1 MIRQGYHYH
10 QTNNY
15 LFQLHMTSE
24 NKSFFWAS
32 YADLMTSLFFVMLT
46 LFIVVII
53 VLNNDRIAVKEE
65 KEELQAKINK
75 ADEINN
81 ATREL
86 DTKHSKYFQYYPE
99 YKKHKLGVT
108 VNFPISSASMDNIP
122 TQTKH
127 DLIKAGHILQEFI
140 RKTTKSNPQIQY
152 LLIIEGQA
160 SLDNSVYNYELS
172 YQRALSLKRFWEDNG
187 VNFSDKKC
195 EVLICGS
202 GDGRLSGT
210 GLMREAEERLNQRF
224 LIHILP
230 KPGKIGD

>member
-1 MIRQGYHYH
+1 MSSG
-10 QTNNY
+10 T
-15 LFQLHMTSE
+15 
-24 NKSFFWAS
+24 KSFFWAS

-46 LFIVVII
+46 LFLVVI
-53 VLNNDRIAVKEE
+53 VALNNARLDAIERTA
-65 KEELQAKINK
+65 ELQAKIDK

-86 DTKHSKYFQYYPE
+86 DTKHAEYFKYFPE

-108 VNFPISSASMDNIP
+108 VNFPINSASMSYIP
-122 TQTKH
+122 TTTKN
-127 DLIKAGHILQEFI
+127 DLIKTGKILQDFI
-140 RKTTKSNPQIQY
+140 SKTTSSNPHIQY
-152 LLIIEGQA
+152 LLIIEGQ
-160 SLDNSVYNYELS
+160 SSRDNSMYNYELS
-172 YQRALSLKRFWEDNG
+172 YQRALSLKKFWEENKICF
-187 VNFSDKKC
+187 NDKNC

-210 GLMREAEERLNQRF
+210 GLMREKEEVLNQRF

>member
-1 MIRQGYHYH
+1 MAKE
-10 QTNNY
+10 
-15 LFQLHMTSE
+15 S
-24 NKSFFWAS
+24 KSFFWAS

-53 VLNNDRIAVKEE
+53 ALNNARIDAIEQTA
-65 KEELQAKINK
+65 ELQAKINK

-86 DTKHSKYFQYYPE
+86 DTKHAEYFKYFPE

-108 VNFPISSASMDNIP
+108 VNFGIGSADMNSLPIS
-122 TQTKH
+122 TKD
-127 DLIKAGHILQEFI
+127 DLIKTGKILQDFI
-140 RKTTKSNPQIQY
+140 IKTTKSNPHIQY

-160 SLDNSVYNYELS
+160 SKDGYIYNYELS
-172 YQRALSLKRFWEDNG
+172 YQRSLSLKKFWEENG
-187 VNFSDKKC
+187 VSFDDKNC

-210 GLMREAEERLNQRF
+210 GLMRELKEVHNQRF

>member
-1 MIRQGYHYH
+1 MAKDD
-10 QTNNY
+10 
-15 LFQLHMTSE
+15 
-24 NKSFFWAS
+24 KSFLWAS

-46 LFIVVII
+46 LFIVVI
-53 VLNNDRIAVKEE
+53 VALNNARIDAIEQTA
-65 KEELQAKINK
+65 ELQAKINK

-86 DTKHSKYFQYYPE
+86 DTKHAEYFEYFPE

-108 VNFPISSASMDNIP
+108 VNFPMSSASMSNIP
-122 TQTKH
+122 AETKE
-127 DLIKAGHILQEFI
+127 DLIRTGKILQDFI
-140 RKTTKSNPQIQY
+140 SKTTCSNPHIQY

-160 SLDNSVYNYELS
+160 SRDKSIYNYELS
-172 YQRALSLKRFWEDNG
+172 YQRALSLKRFWDANEVSFN
-187 VNFSDKKC
+187 DKNC

-202 GDGRLSGT
+202 GDGKLSGT
-210 GLMREAEERLNQRF
+210 GLMRETIEVLNQRF

>member
-1 MIRQGYHYH
+1 MAK
-10 QTNNY
+10 
-15 LFQLHMTSE
+15 E

-46 LFIVVII
+46 LFIVVI
-53 VLNNDRIAVKEE
+53 VALNNARLDAIEQTV
-65 KEELQAKINK
+65 ELQAKINK

-86 DTKHSKYFQYYPE
+86 DTRHAKYFEYFPE

-108 VNFPISSASMDNIP
+108 VNFPLSSASMSNIP
-122 TQTKH
+122 ASTKN
-127 DLIKAGHILQEFI
+127 DLIKTGKILQDFI
-140 RKTTKSNPQIQY
+140 NKTTASNPHIQY

-160 SLDNSVYNYELS
+160 SRDNSIYNYELS
-172 YQRALSLKRFWEDNG
+172 YQRALSLKKFWEENDVRFN
-187 VNFSDKKC
+187 DKNC

-202 GDGRLSGT
+202 GDGKLSGT
-210 GLMREAEERLNQRF
+210 GLMREKIEVLNQRF

>member
-1 MIRQGYHYH
+1 
-10 QTNNY
+10 
-15 LFQLHMTSE
+15 MT
-24 NKSFFWAS
+24 
-32 YADLMTSLFFVMLT
+32 TLFFVMLT
-46 LFIVVII
+46 LFIVVI
-53 VLNNDRIAVKEE
+53 VALNNARIDAIEQTT
-65 KEELQAKINK
+65 ELQAKIDK

-86 DTKHSKYFQYYPE
+86 DTKHAQYFKYFPE

-108 VNFPISSASMDNIP
+108 VNFVKGSADMNCLSAR
-122 TQTKH
+122 TKD
-127 DLIKAGHILQEFI
+127 DLIKTGKILQEFI
-140 RKTTKSNPQIQY
+140 INTTKNYPHIQY

-160 SLDNSVYNYELS
+160 SKDGYFYNYELS
-172 YQRALSLKRFWEDNG
+172 YQRALSLKKFWEDNG
-187 VNFSDKKC
+187 VGFYDSNC

-210 GLMREAEERLNQRF
+210 ALMRENTEVLNQRF

>member
-1 MIRQGYHYH
+1 MA
-10 QTNNY
+10 TK
-15 LFQLHMTSE
+15 

-46 LFIVVII
+46 LFIVVI
-53 VLNNDRIAVKEE
+53 VALNNARKDAIEQS
-65 KEELQAKINK
+65 EELQKKIDK
-75 ADEINN
+75 ADELYD

-86 DTKHSKYFQYYPE
+86 DTNHSEYFQYYPE
-99 YKKHKLGVT
+99 YKKHKLGVA
-108 VNFPISSASMDNIP
+108 VNFPMSSASMDNVP
-122 TQTKH
+122 NETKD
-127 DLIKAGHILQEFI
+127 DLIKTGNILSNFI
-140 RKTTKSNPQIQY
+140 NKAIKSNPQIQY

-160 SLDNSVYNYELS
+160 SRDNSIYNYELS
-172 YQRALSLKRFWEDNG
+172 YQRALSLKKFWEENG
-187 VNFSDKKC
+187 VVFNDKNC

-210 GLMREAEERLNQRF
+210 GLMREKTEKLNQRF

>member
-1 MIRQGYHYH
+1 MSSG
-10 QTNNY
+10 
-15 LFQLHMTSE
+15 

-46 LFIVVII
+46 LFIVVI
-53 VLNNDRIAVKEE
+53 VALNNARLDAIEQTA
-65 KEELQAKINK
+65 ELQAKIDK

-86 DTKHSKYFQYYPE
+86 DTKHAEYFKYFPE

-108 VNFPISSASMDNIP
+108 VNFPINSASMSYVP
-122 TQTKH
+122 ATTKD
-127 DLIKAGHILQEFI
+127 DLIKTGKILQDFI
-140 RKTTKSNPQIQY
+140 SKTTSSNPHIQY

-160 SLDNSVYNYELS
+160 SRDNSIYNYELS
-172 YQRALSLKRFWEDNG
+172 YQRALSLKKFWEENG
-187 VNFSDKKC
+187 VSFNDRNC

-210 GLMREAEERLNQRF
+210 GLMREKKEVLNQRF

>member
-1 MIRQGYHYH
+1 MAKE
-10 QTNNY
+10 
-15 LFQLHMTSE
+15 S
-24 NKSFFWAS
+24 KSFFWAS

-53 VLNNDRIAVKEE
+53 ALNNARIDAIEQTA
-65 KEELQAKINK
+65 ELQAKIDK

-86 DTKHSKYFQYYPE
+86 DTKHSEYFEYFPE

-108 VNFPISSASMDNIP
+108 VNFPMSSASMSNIP
-122 TQTKH
+122 ATTKE
-127 DLIKAGHILQEFI
+127 DLIKAGRILQDFI
-140 RKTTKSNPQIQY
+140 NKTTSSNPHIQY

-160 SLDNSVYNYELS
+160 SRDKSIYNYELS
-172 YQRALSLKRFWEDNG
+172 YQRALSLKKFWEANG
-187 VNFSDKKC
+187 VSFNDKNC

-210 GLMREAEERLNQRF
+210 GLMREKTEVLNQRF
-224 LIHILP
+224 LIYILP

>member
-1 MIRQGYHYH
+1 MSS
-10 QTNNY
+10 N
-15 LFQLHMTSE
+15 

-46 LFIVVII
+46 LFIVTI
-53 VLNNDRIAVKEE
+53 VALNSARLDAIERSK
-65 KEELQAKINK
+65 ELQAKIDK

-86 DTKHSKYFQYYPE
+86 DSLYSHYFQYFPE

-108 VNFPISSASMDNIP
+108 VSFPVNSASMNNIP
-122 TQTKH
+122 ESTKE
-127 DLIKAGHILQEFI
+127 DLIQTGKILQNFI
-140 RKTTKSNPQIQY
+140 AKTTKNNPSIQY
-152 LLIIEGQA
+152 LLVIEGQA
-160 SLDNSVYNYELS
+160 SRDFYTRNYELS
-172 YQRALSLKRFWEDNG
+172 YERALSLKRFWEQHEILFN
-187 VNFSDKKC
+187 DKNC

-210 GLMREAEERLNQRF
+210 GLMREDKEVLNQRF

>member
-1 MIRQGYHYH
+1 MK
-10 QTNNY
+10 
-15 LFQLHMTSE
+15 SD

-53 VLNNDRIAVKEE
+53 ALNNARKEAI
-65 KEELQAKINK
+65 KQTEELQAKIDK
-75 ADEINN
+75 ADELNN

-86 DTKHSKYFQYYPE
+86 DTNHSKYFQYYPE
-99 YKKHKLGVT
+99 HKKHKLVVDVSFSKGD
-108 VNFPISSASMDNIP
+108 ASMSNISV
-122 TQTKH
+122 TTKN
-127 DLIKAGHILQEFI
+127 DLINTGHILQEFVN
-140 RKTTKSNPQIQY
+140 KTIKSNPQIQY

-160 SLDNSVYNYELS
+160 SRDSYIRNYELS
-172 YQRALSLKRFWEDNG
+172 YERALSLKRFWEENG
-187 VNFSDKKC
+187 IVFNKNC

-210 GLMREAEERLNQRF
+210 GLMREKTEKLNQRF

>member
-1 MIRQGYHYH
+1 MAKE
-10 QTNNY
+10 
-15 LFQLHMTSE
+15 S
-24 NKSFFWAS
+24 KSFFWAS

-53 VLNNDRIAVKEE
+53 ALNNARIDAIEQTA
-65 KEELQAKINK
+65 ELQAKIDK

-86 DTKHSKYFQYYPE
+86 DTQHSQYFQYFPE
-99 YKKHKLGVT
+99 FKKHKLAVT
-108 VNFPISSASMDNIP
+108 VNFRSGSADMNSLPSS
-122 TQTKH
+122 TKE
-127 DLIKAGHILQEFI
+127 DLRTTGKILQDFI
-140 RKTTKSNPQIQY
+140 IKTTQSNPHIQY

-160 SLDNSVYNYELS
+160 SKDGYAYNYELS
-172 YQRALSLKRFWEDNG
+172 YQRALSLKKFGEDNG
-187 VNFSDKKC
+187 LNFNDKNC

-210 GLMREAEERLNQRF
+210 GLMRESKEVLNQRF

>member
-1 MIRQGYHYH
+1 MA
-10 QTNNY
+10 TK
-15 LFQLHMTSE
+15 

-46 LFIVVII
+46 LFIVVI
-53 VLNNDRIAVKEE
+53 VALNNARKDAIEQS
-65 KEELQAKINK
+65 EELQAKIDK
-75 ADEINN
+75 ADELYD

-86 DTKHSKYFQYYPE
+86 DTNHSEYFQYYPE
-99 YKKHKLGVT
+99 YKKHKLGVA
-108 VNFPISSASMDNIP
+108 VNFPLSSASMENVP
-122 TQTKH
+122 KETKD
-127 DLIKAGHILQEFI
+127 DLIKTGNILSNFI
-140 RKTTKSNPQIQY
+140 NKAIKSNPQIQY

-160 SLDNSVYNYELS
+160 SRDNSIYNYELS
-172 YQRALSLKRFWEDNG
+172 YQRALSLKKFWEENG
-187 VNFSDKKC
+187 VVFNDENC

-210 GLMREAEERLNQRF
+210 GLMREKTEKLNQRF

>member
-1 MIRQGYHYH
+1 MK
-10 QTNNY
+10 
-15 LFQLHMTSE
+15 SD

-53 VLNNDRIAVKEE
+53 ALNNARKEAIE
-65 KEELQAKINK
+65 QTEELQAKIDK

-86 DTKHSKYFQYYPE
+86 DTNHSEYFQYYPE
-99 YKKHKLGVT
+99 HKKHKLVVDVSFSKGD
-108 VNFPISSASMDNIP
+108 ASMNNISV
-122 TQTKH
+122 TTKN
-127 DLIKAGHILQEFI
+127 DLINTGHILQEFVN
-140 RKTTKSNPQIQY
+140 KTINSNPQIQY

-160 SLDNSVYNYELS
+160 SRDSYIRNYELS
-172 YQRALSLKRFWEDNG
+172 YERALSLKRFWEENG
-187 VNFSDKKC
+187 IVFNKNC

-210 GLMREAEERLNQRF
+210 GFMREKTEKLNQRF

>member
-1 MIRQGYHYH
+1 MA
-10 QTNNY
+10 
-15 LFQLHMTSE
+15 SD

-53 VLNNDRIAVKEE
+53 ALNNARINAEE
-65 KEELQAKINK
+65 QTEELQAKIDK

-86 DTKHSKYFQYYPE
+86 DTKHAEYFEYFPE
-99 YKKHKLGVT
+99 YKKHKLGVS
-108 VNFPISSASMDNIP
+108 VNFPVSSASMSNIP
-122 TQTKH
+122 IQTKN
-127 DLIKAGHILQEFI
+127 DLIRTGKILQDFI
-140 RKTTKSNPQIQY
+140 TRTTKSNPHIQY

-160 SLDNSVYNYELS
+160 SKDKSIYNYELS
-172 YQRALSLKRFWEDNG
+172 YQRALSLKKFWDENSVSFEDKN
-187 VNFSDKKC
+187 C

-210 GLMREAEERLNQRF
+210 GLMREKTEVLNQRF

>member
-1 MIRQGYHYH
+1 MPSG
-10 QTNNY
+10 
-15 LFQLHMTSE
+15 

-32 YADLMTSLFFVMLT
+32 FADLMTSLFFVMLT
-46 LFIVVII
+46 LFIVVI
-53 VLNNDRIAVKEE
+53 VALNNARLDAIEQTA
-65 KEELQAKINK
+65 ELQAKIDK

-86 DTKHSKYFQYYPE
+86 DTKHAKYFKYFPE

-108 VNFPISSASMDNIP
+108 VNFPINSASMESVP
-122 TQTKH
+122 ATTKE
-127 DLIKAGHILQEFI
+127 DLINAGKILQHFI
-140 RKTTKSNPQIQY
+140 SKTTSSNPHIQY

-160 SLDNSVYNYELS
+160 SRDNSPYNYELS
-172 YQRALSLKRFWEDNG
+172 YQRALSLKKFWEENG
-187 VNFSDKKC
+187 VSFNDRNC

-210 GLMREAEERLNQRF
+210 GLMREKNEVLNQRF

>member
-1 MIRQGYHYH
+1 MASG
-10 QTNNY
+10 
-15 LFQLHMTSE
+15 

-46 LFIVVII
+46 LFIVV
-53 VLNNDRIAVKEE
+53 VVALNKARNDAIKQTAD
-65 KEELQAKINK
+65 LQAKIDK

-86 DTKHSKYFQYYPE
+86 DTQHSEYFEYFPE
-99 YKKHKLGVT
+99 YKKHKLGII
-108 VNFPISSASMDNIP
+108 VNFPRSSSSMNNIP
-122 TQTKH
+122 ATTKE
-127 DLIKAGHILQEFI
+127 DLIKTGEILKNFI
-140 RKTTKSNPQIQY
+140 NKTTSSNPHIQY

-160 SLDNSVYNYELS
+160 SRDKSIYNYELS
-172 YQRALSLKRFWEDNG
+172 YQRALSLKKFWESNG
-187 VNFSDKKC
+187 ISFNDKNC

-210 GLMREAEERLNQRF
+210 GLMRESKEVLNQRF

>member
-1 MIRQGYHYH
+1 MS
-10 QTNNY
+10 
-15 LFQLHMTSE
+15 SE

-46 LFIVVII
+46 LFIVVI
-53 VLNNDRIAVKEE
+53 VALNNARLGALEQTK
-65 KEELQAKINK
+65 ELQAKIDK
-75 ADEINN
+75 ADELNN

-86 DTKHSKYFQYYPE
+86 DTKHSQYFQYFPE

-108 VNFPISSASMDNIP
+108 VNFHTSSALMSNIP
-122 TQTKH
+122 IQTKE
-127 DLIKAGHILQEFI
+127 DLIKTGKILQEFI
-140 RKTTKSNPQIQY
+140 SKTTSSNSQIQY

-160 SLDNSVYNYELS
+160 SRDNSIHNYELS
-172 YQRALSLKRFWEDNG
+172 YQRALSLKKFWEENG
-187 VNFSDKKC
+187 VNFNDKNC

-202 GDGRLSGT
+202 GDGKLSGT
-210 GLMREAEERLNQRF
+210 GLMREEMEVLNQRF

>member
-1 MIRQGYHYH
+1 MK
-10 QTNNY
+10 
-15 LFQLHMTSE
+15 SD

-53 VLNNDRIAVKEE
+53 ALNNARKEAIE
-65 KEELQAKINK
+65 QTEELQAKIDK
-75 ADEINN
+75 ADELNN

-86 DTKHSKYFQYYPE
+86 DTNHSKYFQYYPE
-99 YKKHKLGVT
+99 HKKHKLGVD
-108 VNFPISSASMDNIP
+108 VSFSLGDASMNNISV
-122 TQTKH
+122 TTKN
-127 DLIKAGHILQEFI
+127 DLINTGHILQEFVN
-140 RKTTKSNPQIQY
+140 KTINSNPQIQY

-160 SLDNSVYNYELS
+160 SRDSYIRNYELS
-172 YQRALSLKRFWEDNG
+172 YERALSLKRFWEENG
-187 VNFSDKKC
+187 IVFNKNC

-210 GLMREAEERLNQRF
+210 GLMREKTEKLNQRF